1 MLRNRL
7 RGSSL
12 LFSRKFINEHEFY
25 LKSDF
30 INKMYFYYINRGY
43 ITILINEILSVFI
56 SVFTVGF
63 ILFLY
68 NCINYEGVFDV
79 NEDNRNLSEFINWGD
94 MFKLPALMWLL
105 LITYFIYIACKMV
118 GIVDHVFMYKKIR
131 DYYNNVLEIPDW
143 RIKTMKWEEIVSIL
157 HLKYRNE
164 NLNVYNIANRITNG
178 DNYMIALVDHGI
190 LNYPVLTN
198 LMEWNFTYCFIHS
211 IFDDESKINIVHLN
225 NLEKTKGDIGR
236 RIIAVSV
243 INFLFMPFILLFI
256 LFSNFFEYGAT
267 FYNSPSKI
275 ASYNWT
281 RYGKWKIRNYNELY
295 HNFHERLKN
304 SEKPCIEYTRQF
316 PNKLLDSVLGFLVFT
331 FSSFFIVLL
340 ILSFINDNIL
350 TNLFI
355 GSKSI
360 LWILTIMGSLI
371 TLCHN
376 MISHQV
382 LYYPSEKMEKI
393 SNLINFIPV
402 EWIDNAHTYE
412 TRRQFF
418 QLFEYKILTICK
430 NIIYTI
436 LVPFQ
441 LAILYFRREE
451 ILLFIKKNTKKHSL
465 MGYTCKFS
473 IFEGDDN
480 ADPKTILSFDNFKEV
495 HQEWCRSNTFD

>member
-79 NEDNRNLSEFINWGD
+79 HEDNRNLSEFINWGD
-94 MFKLPALMWLL
+94 MFKLPALMWIL
-105 LITYFIYIACKMV
+105 LITYFVYIGCKMV
-118 GIVDHVFMYKKIR
+118 GIVDHVFMYKKIH